1 MIGICLLK
9 NTVQEYAWGSY
20 TAIPEL
26 LGNDSPSSVPQAE
39 LWMGAHPKAPSMVT
53 CSGKQISLSELVER
67 HPNAILGKAVAEKFH
82 SRLPYLFKVLAA
94 AKPLSIQAHP
104 SMDQAIDGFERENRI
119 GIPFD
124 AFNRNYK
131 DDNHKPECICALSS
145 FWALNGFRR
154 ISAMMPLLKRICPSG
169 LEKSLDL
176 FRQNPDSIGLK
187 HFFQTLMTMDR
198 KSQKKVV
205 DEAVK
210 NAQPV
215 KDEDRAYQWMI
226 DLNQEY
232 PSDIGVFS
240 PIILN
245 LICLEPGQAMFLPA
259 GTLHAYLE
267 GVGIELMANSDNVLR
282 GGLTPKH
289 VDVKELLNALNF
301 EARDIDILHMER
313 INSCEHRYESFA
325 EEFALSVIT
334 VKTGMDYGSSAKRCV
349 EILLCTDGDAVVA
362 DFTESKGV
370 HVKKGM
376 SILIPAAVKK
386 YRIKG
391 NAVFYKAAVPI
402 FRKPDLADKGIRY
415 FG

>member
-9 NTVQEYAWGSY
+9 NTIQEYAWGSY

-26 LGNDSPSSVPQAE
+26 LGNNSPASIPQAE
-39 LWMGAHPKAPSMVT
+39 LWMGAHPKAPSMAL
-53 CSGKQISLSELVER
+53 CNGKQLPLLEWVEK
-67 HPNAILGKAVAEKFH
+67 HPKAILGEKVAEKFQCK
-82 SRLPYLFKVLAA
+82 LPYLFKVLAA

-104 SMDQAIDGFERENRI
+104 SLDQAKEGFERENRL

-131 DDNHKPECICALSS
+131 DDNHKPECICALSA
-145 FWALNGFRR
+145 FWALNGFRK
-154 ISAMMPLLKRICPSG
+154 ISAMMPLLKRICPLG

-176 FRQNPDSIGLK
+176 FRQRPNSVGLK
-187 HFFQTLMTMDR
+187 HFFQVLMTMDR

-205 DEAVK
+205 DETVK
-210 NAQPV
+210 NAQSV
-215 KDEDRAYQWMI
+215 KDEDPAYQWMI
-226 DLNQEY
+226 HLNQEY
-232 PSDIGVFS
+232 QSDIGVFS

-289 VDVKELLNALNF
+289 VDVKELLNVLNF
-301 EARDIDILHMER
+301 EEHDIDILHMER

-334 VKTGMDYGSSAKRCV
+334 VKTGMDYCSSAKRCV
-349 EILLCTDGDAVVA
+349 EILLCTAGDAVVA
-362 DFTESKGV
+362 DFTESKRI
-370 HVKKGM
+370 HIIKGM
-376 SILIPAAVKK
+376 SILIPGAVKK
-386 YRIKG
+386 YSIQG

-402 FRKPDLADKGIRY
+402 
-415 FG
+415 

>member
-1 MIGICLLK
+1 MGICLLK

-20 TAIPEL
+20 TAISEL
-26 LGNDSPSSVPQAE
+26 LGNDSPASVPQAE
-39 LWMGAHPKAPSMVT
+39 LWMGAHPKAPSMAT
-53 CSGKQISLSELVER
+53 CGGRQRSLLELVEKY
-67 HPNAILGKAVAEKFH
+67 PKAILGEEVANKFH

-104 SMDQAIDGFERENRI
+104 SIDQAKEGFEKENRL
-119 GIPFD
+119 GISFD

-131 DDNHKPECICALSS
+131 DDNHKPECICALSA
-145 FWALNGFRR
+145 FWALNGFRK
-154 ISAMMPLLKRICPSG
+154 ISAMIPLVQRICPQG
-169 LEKSLDL
+169 LKKSLDL
-176 FRQNPDSIGLK
+176 LRLSPNPVGLK
-187 HFFQTLMTMDR
+187 HFFQDLMTKDR
-198 KSQKKVV
+198 ESRKQLVN
-205 DEAVK
+205 EAIT
-210 NAQPV
+210 NALPV

-289 VDVKELLNALNF
+289 VDVTELLNILNF
-301 EARDIDILHMER
+301 EERDLRLLQREKID
-313 INSCEHRYESFA
+313 SCEHRYESFA
-325 EEFALSVIT
+325 EEFVLSVIA
-334 VKTGMDYGSSAKRCV
+334 VKTGMSYHSVTPKSV
-349 EILLCTDGDAVVA
+349 EILLCTQGDAVVD
-362 DFTESKGV
+362 DFTGTKGIQI
-370 HVKKGM
+370 KKGM

-386 YRIKG
+386 YRIYG
-391 NAVFYKAAVPI
+391 DAVLYKAAVPI
-402 FRKPDLADKGIRY
+402 
-415 FG
+415 